1 MARYWRS
8 SSHLLQVFVIKT
20 DYQLLTFLMPSR
32 AQLIQTDA
40 SGHCNELSS
49 SFYCKALKLDPV
61 EQAIGKNENVVK
73 REIETI

>member
-1 MARYWRS
+1 
-8 SSHLLQVFVIKT
+8 
-20 DYQLLTFLMPSR
+20 MPSR